1 MGTLNVTTYRV
12 GTNRS
17 RANAQAHRFFLSLEG
32 FAESGAATSAVVYFW
47 PTQPTDTV
55 GYVAGNLLVG
65 MLDDADFAGWYDIL
79 RSERP
84 VKVTYV
90 EGPLESVRIDPGDLV
105 VSAHACGALSEAAHI
120 VANES
125 GRPRHPTGRDPSAA
139 LAPGVR

>member
-17 RANAQAHRFFLSLEG
+17 RANPQAHRFFLTLEG

-55 GYVAGNLLVG
+55 GYVAGSLLVG

-90 EGPLESVRIDPGDLV
+90 EGSAGESKVWHISVGTT
-105 VSAHACGALSEAAHI
+105 SEG
-120 VANES
+120 VGE
-125 GRPRHPTGRDPSAA
+125 GPRDPNA
-139 LAPGVR
+139 